1 MSKISREYP
10 EITTELVEKHM
21 RQARIER
28 SKAVWNLVQS
38 IFSRPE
44 HADEGDVK
52 LATKSGFR
60 LG

>member
-28 SKAVWNLVQS
+28 SKAVWDILQRV
-38 IFSRPE
+38 FSRPE
-44 HADEGDVK
+44 HTDEADVRN
-52 LATKSGFR
+52 ATKSGFR

>member
-1 MSKISREYP
+1 MSKISRDYP

-28 SKAVWNLVQS
+28 SKAVWALIGSV
-38 IFSRPE
+38 FSRPD
-44 HADEGDVK
+44 HADEADVRN
-52 LATKSGFR
+52 ATKSGLR